1 MSVQEA
7 GRSNPKKIP
16 IVLKVFLILFIVFII
31 AIVVM
36 ASTLKPKDLVISNVD
51 LTTISDGL
59 YIGSADN
66 GLVKATVS
74 VEVNDSVIQK
84 ITIMEH
90 DNLFGKPAEK
100 IILDVIEKQS
110 LEVDTITS
118 ATYSSTTILKAI
130 DNALTNQGKE

>member
-1 MSVQEA
+1 MSVQEE
-7 GRSNPKKIP
+7 GRSNQKKIP

-31 AIVVM
+31 AIIAM
-36 ASTLKPKDLVISNVD
+36 ASTLMPKDLVISNVD
-51 LTTISDGL
+51 LTTISDGV

-66 GLVKATVS
+66 WLVKATVS
-74 VEVNDSVIQK
+74 VEVKDSVIQK
-84 ITIMEH
+84 ITILEH

>member
-1 MSVQEA
+1 MSVQEE
-7 GRSNPKKIP
+7 GRSNQKKIP

-31 AIVVM
+31 AIIAM

-51 LTTISDGL
+51 LTTISDGV

-74 VEVNDSVIQK
+74 VEVKDSVIQK
-84 ITIMEH
+84 ITILEH

>member
-1 MSVQEA
+1 MSVQEE
-7 GRSNPKKIP
+7 GRSNQRKIP

-31 AIVVM
+31 TIIVM
-36 ASTLKPKDLVISNVD
+36 ETTLKPKDLVISNVD

-66 GLVKATVS
+66 GLVIATVS
-74 VEVNDSVIQK
+74 VEVKDSVIQK
-84 ITIMEH
+84 ITIIEH